1 VVQSPG
7 GTFKNKYETSDS
19 SGPTLKRRRSGAT
32 IEAAEETPGSAT
44 NSSGEWQQER
54 FEDLKIKLA
63 QALHR
68 ISALETC
75 IITYVVS
82 LRPLS
87 VLLNHREISWLLS
100 FQHLGLRVFQAH
112 LRCRKRLNGTRCCGP
127 GNKQKLR
134 IPLLRF
140 LSIIFEHK
148 YVASIF

>member
-1 VVQSPG
+1 MVQSPG

-44 NSSGEWQQER
+44 NSSGNWQQER

-75 IITYVVS
+75 TITYVEQLKAAFGAVESQRNFMAAFIPAPGSACLPSPPSLPEAPEWYTLLWARKQTEASNTLTSVS
-82 LRPLS
+82 LDY
-87 VLLNHREISWLLS
+87 
-100 FQHLGLRVFQAH
+100 
-112 LRCRKRLNGTRCCGP
+112 C
-127 GNKQKLR
+127 
-134 IPLLRF
+134 
-140 LSIIFEHK
+140 
-148 YVASIF
+148 